1 MPSSPGV
8 RVWDK
13 LEQLFYKT
21 ENGFELLI
29 QIHALFMLKFFSYA

>member
-1 MPSSPGV
+1 MENLLIV
-8 RVWDK
+8 DK

-29 QIHALFMLKFFSYA
+29 QIQALFMLKV